1 MKRAKILEEG
11 KVEKSLLIEFYRNL
25 SDLHNEVKKEERDFT
40 DVRSKEEEDISY
52 LFGGNF
58 DEVKV
63 FESIFLVTDEVLSI
77 SIVIFTKKL
86 KELESSFVGTDASK
100 TMDLLIS
107 SFRFKNIFTP
117 DIFLI
122 SFVEIV
128 VINGSD

>member
-52 LFGGNF
+52 LFGSNF

-63 FESIFLVTDEVLSI
+63 FEGIFLVTDEVLSI
-77 SIVIFTKKL
+77 SVVIFTKKL